1 MAGKIITDA
10 GINELAKL
18 LAGQGTAFAYI
29 ALGTG
34 TTGPRASDI
43 SLQAEVIRKP
53 VTNVTINGN
62 EVEFETVI
70 NPGDIVDKSITE
82 IGLFNAATGG
92 VMYYREVRNALYFD
106 ATVGAV
112 IKIKCSFSRS

>member
-1 MAGKIITDA
+1 MTGKIITDA
-10 GINELAKL
+10 GLNELAKL

-34 TTGPRASDI
+34 TTDPTTSDTA
-43 SLQAEVIRKP
+43 LEAEVIRKP
-53 VTNVTINGN
+53 VSKVTINGS

-70 NPGDIVDKSITE
+70 NPGDIVDKRITE
-82 IGLFNAATGG
+82 IGLFNAETGG

-112 IKIKCSFSRS
+112 IKIRCSFSRS

>member
-1 MAGKIITDA
+1 MTGKIITDA
-10 GINELAKL
+10 GLNELAKL

-34 TTGPRASDI
+34 TTDPTTSDTA
-43 SLQAEVIRKP
+43 LEAEVIRKQATAT
-53 VTNVTINGN
+53 VNGS
-62 EVEFETVI
+62 EVEFEAVI
-70 NPGDIVDKSITE
+70 NPGDIVDKNITE
-82 IGLFNAATGG
+82 IGLFNAETGG